1 MSREVL
7 DFLQNMDTE
16 KAENQLVLQCAPVI
30 TGMKISNLLI
40 IQNHYL
46 RQISKLLSRSK
57 ISYYVLYASKE
68 KATALLYDRKKLE
81 HYIAGEKVRL
91 FFRKS
96 GYEDFQLEAVFRR
109 LRKRY
114 EIYRQ
119 NDAVTERKRLFPHEL
134 GLLLGYPL
142 EDVQGFIQN
151 GGKNSLYT
159 GYWKVYYNVPLKKAL
174 FLQYERARETLI
186 ELVSNGV
193 GIAEILDVYD
203 DI

>member
-1 MSREVL
+1 MSREIL
-7 DFLQNMDTE
+7 DFFRNMDTE
-16 KAENQLVLQCAPVI
+16 NAENQLILQCAPVI

-40 IQNHYL
+40 IQNQYL
-46 RQISKLLSRSK
+46 RQISKLLSCSK

-68 KATALLYDRKKLE
+68 KATVLLYDRKKLVN
-81 HYIAGEKVRL
+81 YIAGEKVRL
-91 FFRKS
+91 FFRES
-96 GYEDFQLEAVFRR
+96 GYEDFEPEAVFRR

-119 NDAVTERKRLFPHEL
+119 NDAETERNRLFPHEL

-174 FLQYERARETLI
+174 FLQYERAKETLI